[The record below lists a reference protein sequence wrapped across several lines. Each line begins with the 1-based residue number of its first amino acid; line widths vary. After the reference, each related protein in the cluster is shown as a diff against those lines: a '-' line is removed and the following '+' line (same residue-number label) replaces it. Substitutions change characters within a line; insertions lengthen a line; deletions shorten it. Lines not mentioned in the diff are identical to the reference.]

1 MTLCFALNFLS
12 IPSVILLV
20 LYQLFHANLQERVKM
35 LNLYI
40 GQKQEWLNKNGCK
53 DMIFYGQNKKY
64 NLGDMIETTKKQLL
78 VAAVN

>member
-1 MTLCFALNFLS
+1 
-12 IPSVILLV
+12 
-20 LYQLFHANLQERVKM
+20 M

-40 GQKQEWLNKNGCK
+40 GQKQEWLKKNGCK
-53 DMIFYGQNKKY
+53 DIIFYGQNKKY

>member
-1 MTLCFALNFLS
+1 
-12 IPSVILLV
+12 
-20 LYQLFHANLQERVKM
+20 M
-35 LNLYI
+35 LNWYI

-53 DMIFYGQNKKY
+53 DIIFYGQNKKY